1 MQARKWAREIKSQ
14 INFKNGFLMKFF
26 LEIDP
31 RKHRLLSNKQVI
43 KKQSALKLP
52 ALKTEIDFE
61 SAQKKKGVSLENA
74 LYGFQN

>member
-43 KKQSALKLP
+43 KIQSALKLP
-52 ALKTEIDFE
+52 ALKT
-61 SAQKKKGVSLENA
+61 
-74 LYGFQN
+74 